1 MVVVM
6 KNLITTFFFFLFIA
20 FSVTPFSSSLSSVQ
34 GSTGNSLG
42 FTSGEE
48 KVGSWTKG
56 LLQFSE
62 SPSPSYEHLP
72 GGTLILAAKRT
83 IRPDILSGF
92 RRYRGGWD
100 IRNRHYWASVGFT
113 GSAGFILAALWFV
126 CFGFAVVV
134 HHCCRWN
141 LGMKHKVSE
150 SQHKIC
156 LILLLVLTCAA
167 ATGCI
172 LLSVGQDEFHGEVM
186 HALTYVATQSDY
198 VVQTLRNVTQY
209 LSIAKNIK
217 VDQLFLSPDVKDEI
231 DKLNMDLSAAANT
244 LTEKTCENSGRI
256 KKLFNAVRSALIS
269 MAAVMLLL
277 SLLGLLL
284 SVLGHQHAIYI
295 FIWSGWLLV
304 AVTFL
309 LLGVFIILNN
319 AISDTCVAMDEW
331 VENPNDETALSN
343 ILPCVDQVTTS
354 KTLTQ
359 SKEVI
364 NQLVNIANTAIWSF
378 ANWDPPPQNTF
389 AYSNQSGPL
398 MPPLCSPF
406 DSQLHDRP
414 CASQE
419 VSFSNASLVWQNYT
433 CTVSALGLCT
443 SAGRITPNMYTQLVA
458 AVDVTYA
465 LDHYTP
471 PLLSLQDCNFVRDTF
486 RNITVKYCSPLE
498 GFLRMVNAGLVL
510 ISMGTMMCLILWILY
525 ANHPRREEVFRK
537 KLPSPIIALCGLCNK
552 YCNINSNNNTVP
564 STGIEV

>member
-1 MVVVM
+1 M
-6 KNLITTFFFFLFIA
+6 KKLVTTQLSFLFFLFIA
-20 FSVTPFSSSLSSVQ
+20 FSIYSFSTSSSSASHLHFQ
-34 GSTGNSLG
+34 GSTGNSQG

-62 SPSPSYEHLP
+62 SPSPSYEHPP

-83 IRPDILSGF
+83 IRPDILSGL
-92 RRYRGGWD
+92 RRYREGWD

-126 CFGFAVVV
+126 SFGFALVVY
-134 HHCCRWN
+134 HCCRWN
-141 LGMKHKVSE
+141 LGLDVFFS
-150 SQHKIC
+150 
-156 LILLLVLTCAA
+156 LL
-167 ATGCI
+167 
-172 LLSVGQDEFHGEVM
+172 GQDEFHGEVL
-186 HALTYVATQSDY
+186 HAMTYVVTQSDY

-209 LSIAKNIK
+209 LSIAKNIS
-217 VDQLFLSPDVKDEI
+217 VDQLFLPSDVKDEI

-244 LTEKTCENSGRI
+244 LTENE
-256 KKLFNAVRSALIS
+256 RSALIS

-284 SVLGHQHAIYI
+284 SVLAVPNDCYR

-309 LLGVFIILNN
+309 LLG
-319 AISDTCVAMDEW
+319 
-331 VENPNDETALSN
+331 
-343 ILPCVDQVTTS
+343 VTTS

-364 NQLVNIANTAIWSF
+364 NQLVNIVNTAIWSF
-378 ANWDPPPQNTF
+378 ANWDPPPEDTF

-419 VSFSNASLVWQNYT
+419 VSFSNASQVWQNYT
-433 CTVSALGLCT
+433 CTVSAFGLCT

-458 AVDVTYA
+458 AVDRVV
-465 LDHYTP
+465 HG
-471 PLLSLQDCNFVRDTF
+471 N
-486 RNITVKYCSPLE
+486 
-498 GFLRMVNAGLVL
+498 GFLWKP
-510 ISMGTMMCLILWILY
+510 T
-525 ANHPRREEVFRK
+525 
-537 KLPSPIIALCGLCNK
+537 
-552 YCNINSNNNTVP
+552 
-564 STGIEV
+564 

>member
-1 MVVVM
+1 M

-20 FSVTPFSSSLSSVQ
+20 FSITSFSTSSSSASYLQ
-34 GSTGNSLG
+34 GSTGKPQG
-42 FTSGEE
+42 FASGEE

-62 SPSPSYEHLP
+62 SPSPSYEHPP
-72 GGTLILAAKRT
+72 GDTLILAAKRT

-126 CFGFAVVV
+126 CFGFALVV

-186 HALTYVATQSDY
+186 HAMTYVVIQSDY

-209 LSIAKNIK
+209 LSTAKNIK
-217 VDQLFLSPDVKDEI
+217 VDQLFLPSEVKDEI

-244 LTEKTCENSGRI
+244 LAEKTSENSGRI

-364 NQLVNIANTAIWSF
+364 NQLVNIVNTAIWSF
-378 ANWDPPPQNTF
+378 ANWDPPPQDTF

-414 CASQE
+414 CASEE

-458 AVDVTYA
+458 AVDVSYA

-486 RNITVKYCSPLE
+486 RNVTVKYCSPLE

-510 ISMGTMMCLILWILY
+510 ISIGTMMCLIFWILY
-525 ANHPRREEVFRK
+525 ANHPRREEVFVK
-537 KLPSPIIALCGLCNK
+537 KLSLPIIALCRLCNK
-552 YCNINSNNNTVP
+552 DCNINSNNNTVP
-564 STGIEV
+564 STGVEV